1 MHDNDIHQTSHWTL
15 IITWYL
21 YHQFLIFNP
30 TFMWKSM
37 FSCISK
43 NLWGLSYLG
52 WNQLHSVSQPHDTA
66 FEDCS
71 SYNLEWYSN
80 LIGEDYGCNFVFNMV
95 AKLHGFFFYLYLHNF
110 VLIKIW
116 QQFKNA
122 QTIFLYTFLSLLNLM
137 VTILINFQTF
147 LARGVLTSNY
157 RKTVEFLI
165 AC

>member
-1 MHDNDIHQTSHWTL
+1 MKCTTTIFIRHLIGHLSLHDIY
-15 IITWYL
+15 ITNSW
-21 YHQFLIFNP
+21 FL
-30 TFMWKSM
+30 T
-37 FSCISK
+37 
-43 NLWGLSYLG
+43 
-52 WNQLHSVSQPHDTA
+52 LHSCENPCFHASVKTY
-66 FEDCS
+66 EVYLTLVEI
-71 SYNLEWYSN
+71 SYIQWANLMT
-80 LIGEDYGCNFVFNMV
+80 LLFKIVAATILNFVFNMV

-157 RKTVEFLI
+157 RITVEFLI

>member
-1 MHDNDIHQTSHWTL
+1 MCWLLEKPVEGLMLNRLSEMHDNDIHQTSHWTL

-95 AKLHGFFFYLYLHNF
+95 AKLHGFFFICICIILY
-110 VLIKIW
+110 W
-116 QQFKNA
+116 
-122 QTIFLYTFLSLLNLM
+122 
-137 VTILINFQTF
+137 
-147 LARGVLTSNY
+147 
-157 RKTVEFLI
+157 
-165 AC
+165 